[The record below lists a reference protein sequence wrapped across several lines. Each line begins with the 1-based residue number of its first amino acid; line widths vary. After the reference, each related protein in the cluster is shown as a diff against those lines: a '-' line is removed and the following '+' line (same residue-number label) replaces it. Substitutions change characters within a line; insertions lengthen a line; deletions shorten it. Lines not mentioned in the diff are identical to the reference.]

1 MKVVLGCLLV
11 VLAFLQYRLWLS
23 DDGMREVWHLGTAV
37 ETQRAENAVLAE
49 RNAQL
54 KAEVADL
61 KQGLTALEERAR
73 HDLGMI
79 SVTETFAAIEMAKRS
94 GYTSVVSHRSGETE
108 DTTIADIA
116 VASNALQIKTGS
128 LSRSDRLAKYNQLL
142 RIEEELGARARYAGR
157 EAFPVKPP

>member
-1 MKVVLGCLLV
+1 MKILLGCLLA

-23 DDGMREVWHLGTAV
+23 DEGMREVWHLGAAV

-79 SVTETFAAIEMAKRS
+79 AVTETFYQVVDTPHRAPDEEAGPRSIQAA
-94 GYTSVVSHRSGETE
+94 
-108 DTTIADIA
+108 TT
-116 VASNALQIKTGS
+116 
-128 LSRSDRLAKYNQLL
+128 
-142 RIEEELGARARYAGR
+142 
-157 EAFPVKPP
+157 P

>member
-37 ETQRAENAVLAE
+37 EAQRAENAVLAE

-79 SVTETFAAIEMAKRS
+79 SVTETFYQVVDTPHRAPDDAAAEPQSIQAA
-94 GYTSVVSHRSGETE
+94 TV
-108 DTTIADIA
+108 
-116 VASNALQIKTGS
+116 
-128 LSRSDRLAKYNQLL
+128 
-142 RIEEELGARARYAGR
+142 
-157 EAFPVKPP
+157 P

>member
-1 MKVVLGCLLV
+1 MKVVLGCLLA

-37 ETQRAENAVLAE
+37 EAQHAENAVLAE

-79 SVTETFAAIEMAKRS
+79 SVTETFYQVVDTPHRAPDDDAEPQSIHAA
-94 GYTSVVSHRSGETE
+94 TV
-108 DTTIADIA
+108 
-116 VASNALQIKTGS
+116 
-128 LSRSDRLAKYNQLL
+128 
-142 RIEEELGARARYAGR
+142 
-157 EAFPVKPP
+157 P